1 MYAYK
6 RYSES
11 LFSDPDLTEG
21 PPPDYVIGNPGH
33 SQFLGASELTF
44 SLSEVKRFKDEDD
57 ARCYAIKHRTIGFKM
72 KSPNLCEPPS
82 QPLRMDPW
90 RPSCSILQ
98 NGLVVDIPT
107 LSTLDPKIV
116 RELMGVEISDEA
128 ASVLTDAYIRV
139 GGLTTLVLLRA
150 MR

>member
-1 MYAYK
+1 
-6 RYSES
+6 
-11 LFSDPDLTEG
+11 
-21 PPPDYVIGNPGH
+21 
-33 SQFLGASELTF
+33 
-44 SLSEVKRFKDEDD
+44 
-57 ARCYAIKHRTIGFKM
+57 M
-72 KSPNLCEPPS
+72 KSPNMCEPPS
-82 QPLRMDPW
+82 QPLRMEPW